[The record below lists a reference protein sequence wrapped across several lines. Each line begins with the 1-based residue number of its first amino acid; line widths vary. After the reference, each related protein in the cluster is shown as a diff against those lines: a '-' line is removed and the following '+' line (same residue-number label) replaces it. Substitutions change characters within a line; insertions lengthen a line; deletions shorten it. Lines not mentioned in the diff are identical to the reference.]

1 MRESFRII
9 IYMGWVSIHGVM
21 GENIKGNGRI
31 IRWTDKV
38 IFSGLMEGNMWV
50 TIQRTKN
57 RALGSSIGLMVGN
70 IRDNG

>member
-1 MRESFRII
+1 
-9 IYMGWVSIHGVM
+9 M